1 MRDESLLYDPPLISV
16 VYEARKGRTMTA
28 QLNENQMLSETNF
41 TEALD
46 EVLDQLE
53 EVNKALAFQ

>member
-1 MRDESLLYDPPLISV
+1 
-16 VYEARKGRTMTA
+16 MTA

>member
-1 MRDESLLYDPPLISV
+1 M
-16 VYEARKGRTMTA
+16 AA

-53 EVNKALAFQ
+53 KVNKILASQ